1 MGGGARGNDEYI
13 MGGFEVKGYAYFGS
27 YPGFGHGTCMFH
39 NWSGSYASLQ
49 VANYGTAG
57 FMQSPYVSTDGFCV
71 IVLRANTYMQPVID
85 FSQYYT
91 PYPWRTSYV
100 TAETT
105 SNNLT
110 GVY

>member
-13 MGGFEVKGYAYFGS
+13 MGGFEIKGYAYYGS

-39 NWSGSYASLQ
+39 NWSNSFASLQ
-49 VANYGTAG
+49 VANYGTTG
-57 FMQSPYVSTDGFCV
+57 FVQQPYVSSDGYCV
-71 IVLRANTYMQPVID
+71 LVLRANTYMQPVID

-91 PYPWRTSYV
+91 PYPWRTAYV
-100 TAETT
+100 TAEI
-105 SNNLT
+105 SSPNLT